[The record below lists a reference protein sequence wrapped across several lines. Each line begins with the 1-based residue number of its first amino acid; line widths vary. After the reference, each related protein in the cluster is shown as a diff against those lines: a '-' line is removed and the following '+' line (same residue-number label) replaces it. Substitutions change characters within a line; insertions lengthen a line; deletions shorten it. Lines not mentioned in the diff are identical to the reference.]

1 MLLLPCRVINLNVAS
16 YSRYAADAYAIF
28 CAGRANE
35 VVPKDH
41 KLVDYWSYVCFELP
55 SIQVGVSRKGLS
67 ITYELHYVVSFYFSL
82 CDVNYGGN
90 TSITVRV
97 KFSADPLHNPYI
109 LPLS

>member
-1 MLLLPCRVINLNVAS
+1 MLLLTCRVINLNVAS